1 MRFNRGTAPV
11 PSSGKSSDGQVAQ
24 QGQPEHVA
32 ETVAE
37 VVELE
42 GRSRIGM
49 TFSDQIADYITR
61 FAGSMVYVW
70 LHVVWFSV
78 WIIINLPALGI
89 EFDPYPFGLLTM
101 IVSLEAIFLSTFVL
115 ISQNRQ
121 ALHADKRAKLDL
133 QVNVI
138 SEREITKLME
148 LVSDIHEHLNGA
160 HEDAAVKQMREQTS
174 VSDLADAVDAAEQTD
189 DPEASKGPDSAVDTE
204 A

>member
-1 MRFNRGTAPV
+1 
-11 PSSGKSSDGQVAQ
+11 
-24 QGQPEHVA
+24 
-32 ETVAE
+32 
-37 VVELE
+37 
-42 GRSRIGM
+42 
-49 TFSDQIADYITR
+49 
-61 FAGSMVYVW
+61 MVYVW